1 MIVEKNKCCGCHA
14 CFNVC
19 PKKAIKM
26 ERDENGFKYPTIDK
40 NKCVG
45 CKLCEK
51 VCPVL
56 KSTDINNNIS
66 AYACYNMNESERLNS
81 SSGGIFILIAK
92 AIINKNGVVYGASLD
107 ENFEVKHIKVDTEE
121 NLTKLMGSKYVQS
134 DIGTI
139 FSEIKQ
145 MLEDGKIVLFTGTPC
160 QIEGLKSFLVKD
172 YSNLYTQDIICH
184 GVPSPL
190 VWKKYREYR
199 KNKDKLLPKSISF
212 RNKDNGWLSFNM
224 KFVYNNKEYKA
235 SQNTDLYMQAFLKN
249 ISLRDSCYN
258 CHFKKI
264 NRVSDITLADYW
276 GIQNI
281 DKNMFDNKGTSLVI
295 INSNKGKELFELI
308 KNDINFISTDLNE
321 ALKYN
326 TAMTESV
333 KSSKNR
339 EEFFRNINN
348 YDFKKLIKK
357 YIPKDNMFKKVIRK
371 LKRIIKK

>member
-14 CFNVC
+14 CFNIC

-26 ERDENGFKYPTIDK
+26 KKDEKGFKYPIIDK
-40 NKCVG
+40 KKCVG

-56 KSTDINNNIS
+56 KSTIVSNDIF
-66 AYACYNMNESERLNS
+66 AYACYNKNEFERLNS

-92 AIINKNGVVYGASLD
+92 AVINKNGVVYGASLD

-134 DIGTI
+134 DIGTT

>member
-14 CFNVC
+14 CFNIC

-26 ERDENGFKYPTIDK
+26 KKDENGFKYPIIDK
-40 NKCVG
+40 KKCVD

-56 KSTDINNNIS
+56 KSTIVSNDIF
-66 AYACYNMNESERLNS
+66 AYACYNKNEFERLNS

-107 ENFEVKHIKVDTEE
+107 ENFDVKHIKVDTEA
-121 NLTKLMGSKYVQS
+121 NLAKLMGSKYVQS
-134 DIGTI
+134 DIGTT
-139 FSEIKQ
+139 FSEIKKILQ
-145 MLEDGKIVLFTGTPC
+145 DGKIVLFTGTPC
-160 QIEGLKSFLVKD
+160 QIEGLKSFLIKD
-172 YSNLYTQDIICH
+172 YINLYTQDIICH

-190 VWKKYREYR
+190 VWEKYKEYR
-199 KNKDKLLPKSISF
+199 KNEDKSLPKSISF